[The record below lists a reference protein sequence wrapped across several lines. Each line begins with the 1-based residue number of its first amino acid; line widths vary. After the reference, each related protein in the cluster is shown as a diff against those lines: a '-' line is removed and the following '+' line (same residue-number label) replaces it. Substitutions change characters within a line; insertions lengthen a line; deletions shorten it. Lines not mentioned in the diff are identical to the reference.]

1 MVSLFKLQC
10 NIAIKWHR
18 AQLRCIQFKY
28 YHLNF
33 NSFLL
38 SIIYL
43 CCKHLIPRFIIGI
56 VWYFVDSGSIQI
68 LSHKNNN
75 CLRKGLTKRTCELR
89 ICDAM
94 DLLLWVMYLL
104 FHNRVTKYHVILP
117 TIWHSLFVIL
127 SWWLVVFQSRSICL
141 LHINVWRLNKWN
153 IEMSEYT
160 MMSVIHN
167 DETIALIIVWC
178 HYN

>member
-1 MVSLFKLQC
+1 MYKMVSLFTLQC

-75 CLRKGLTKRTCELR
+75 CLRKGLTKRTYEKDLR
-89 ICDAM
+89 KGLVNFGFVMQWIYYFGWCIC
-94 DLLLWVMYLL
+94 
-104 FHNRVTKYHVILP
+104 FF
-117 TIWHSLFVIL
+117 TIGLQNTMWYCPQYDI
-127 SWWLVVFQSRSICL
+127 VFL
-141 LHINVWRLNKWN
+141 
-153 IEMSEYT
+153 
-160 MMSVIHN
+160 
-167 DETIALIIVWC
+167 
-178 HYN
+178 